1 MLLYPRVMEG
11 NGSSTPILSLF
22 RSRSEAV
29 HRLCRSGTVAEKDR
43 LRSEIGV
50 LLLLRK
56 KIDYGFGNRRTIWA
70 DDGMG
75 WYVSKFLCRGT
86 TRTCAP

>member
-11 NGSSTPILSLF
+11 NGSSTPILSLL

-43 LRSEIGV
+43 LRA
-50 LLLLRK
+50 K
-56 KIDYGFGNRRTIWA
+56 
-70 DDGMG
+70 
-75 WYVSKFLCRGT
+75 
-86 TRTCAP
+86 